1 MRHHAFTVTG
11 LIFVIFILG
20 GLAATAVAKLDGM
33 ADHTKEIQLKAFNGT
48 LNRTSGAGF
57 WSRSL
62 ENDRNGSI
70 AYHEY
75 DAALGQHIE
84 LVPGYT
90 SGPSFENCNA
100 DGNGVFLSYLFS
112 AHYEIRCKDGNRDE
126 GPKFRLYR
134 ADTDE
139 YLD

>member
-1 MRHHAFTVTG
+1 MRHHAFTVIE
-11 LIFVIFILG
+11 LIFVILVLG
-20 GLAATAVAKLDGM
+20 GLTATAVAKMGGM

-48 LNRTSGAGF
+48 LNRTSGAGL

-70 AYHEY
+70 AY
-75 DAALGQHIE
+75 A
-84 LVPGYT
+84 VPGFT
-90 SGPSFENCNA
+90 SGPSLENCNA

-112 AHYEIRCKDGNRDE
+112 VHYEIRCKDGNRHE

-134 ADTDE
+134 VDTDE